1 MTLNPKMTQSDLQ
14 RYPWNL
20 YLINNVEDIVIFL
33 GLKVFNS
40 DNSFM
45 FTCSFRITVVEKPQL
60 KTISLMYYKHLYQ
73 ICIFDL
79 TKLLRVPL
87 WIGNCHLCM
96 EGHLKL
102 LESPPLMAFPLW
114 TKFCGISFDINIII
128 SNSLQPRV

>member
-1 MTLNPKMTQSDLQ
+1 MTLNPKMTLSDLQ

-20 YLINNVEDIVIFL
+20 YFINNVEDIVIFL

-45 FTCSFRITVVEKPQL
+45 FTCSFKITVVEKQQL
-60 KTISLMYYKHLYQ
+60 KTIENYQLNELYWYT

-96 EGHLKL
+96 EG
-102 LESPPLMAFPLW
+102 PPLMAFPLW
-114 TKFCGISFDINIII
+114 TKFCGLSFDINITI
-128 SNSLQPRV
+128 SSSLQPRL